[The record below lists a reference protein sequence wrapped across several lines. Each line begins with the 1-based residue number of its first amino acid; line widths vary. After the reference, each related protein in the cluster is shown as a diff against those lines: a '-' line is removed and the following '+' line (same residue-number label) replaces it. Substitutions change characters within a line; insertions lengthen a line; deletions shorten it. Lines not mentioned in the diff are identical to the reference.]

1 MTLLNWEDMPASV
14 PQECPYQL
22 RCRLMTWFKEGK
34 RGERPDGF
42 YYITEEYAEKT
53 CNTKGW
59 RSCSEQFT
67 YWKEDND
74 KRFTEKKICDKCGQ
88 NVKYDPV
95 GKVMIRHWCKK
106 KEH

>member
-1 MTLLNWEDMPASV
+1 MALVNWEDMPASV